1 MVHQQ
6 TAKDDSPELHLMHAA
21 VADGCSVENW
31 KNLYLC
37 APQHSAAPA
46 CVKRILYEWAFSWP
60 TNS

>member
-31 KNLYLC
+31 KNLYFC

-46 CVKRILYEWAFSWP
+46 CVKRILYE
-60 TNS
+60 